1 MNTIWKLWVTLTL
14 LYLLLA
20 SHRGEVVSGVR
31 AGYRVSTAVLGVLSQ
46 ELTPVRA
53 QDIVITPCNLSGE
66 CKNLR

>member
-31 AGYRVSTAVLGVLSQ
+31 AGFGYICGRCALVGRTSHDG
-46 ELTPVRA
+46 R
-53 QDIVITPCNLSGE
+53 
-66 CKNLR
+66 